1 MKTRFSVV
9 CLAVLCCFVA
19 TAAFAQPGAEKAAAA
34 SSVVNTFSPAS
45 AATVP
50 ITTPFVTVVSTNIK
64 PPGGKDLFINF
75 SAVTAVFALSVNN
88 DFPFLPFSSTFENVG
103 IQCRCR
109 VDGTAV
115 PLAPPSPL
123 TIITLDNL
131 VRQTNRSTP
140 FPPNFDFLTLVTQE
154 GGARS
159 YIWTARD
166 VGVGNHTVDVQCR
179 FQLQNARFPFGTTF
193 SLVQALIGPKQ
204 LQVEEVDLKD

>member
-1 MKTRFSVV
+1 MKSRLSVV

-19 TAAFAQPGAEKAAAA
+19 TAAFAQNAAEKAAAA
-34 SSVVNTFSPAS
+34 SSVVNQVAVSTSIG
-45 AATVP
+45 T

-75 SAVTAVFALSVNN
+75 SAQTAVLAQSINN
-88 DFPFLPFSSTFENVG
+88 DIPALPVTFTFENVG

-109 VDGTAV
+109 VDGTPV
-115 PLAPPSPL
+115 PLAPPSPVN
-123 TIITLDNL
+123 IITLDNL
-131 VRQTNRSTP
+131 VRQTIRFTP
-140 FPPNFDFLTLVTQE
+140 GQIDVLNLVTQE

-166 VGVGNHTVDVQCR
+166 VGVGNHVVDVQCR
-179 FQLQNARFPFGTTF
+179 FQLQNLRFPFGTTF
-193 SLVQALIGPKQ
+193 SAVVALIGPKQ